1 MPESFRTRL
10 LRWGFNI
17 FPAYRGTG
25 GWVTYI
31 AADYREIRVK
41 LPLSWRTRNY
51 VSTIF
56 GGSIYG
62 AVDPFYMIMLIKILG
77 PGYVVWDKAASI
89 QFKKPGRT
97 TLYATFKL
105 SEEEISSIKEEL
117 TRLKSLDRVYVVEVV
132 NEEGEVHAVV
142 EKTIYI
148 RRQEKQRDHPPLRS
162 DPPVDF

>member
-51 VSTIF
+51 VGTIF

-62 AVDPFYMIMLIKILG
+62 MVDPFYMIMLIKILG
-77 PGYVVWDKAASI
+77 PGYMVWDKAASV

-105 SEEEISSIKEEL
+105 SEQETSSIKEEL

-148 RRQEKQRDHPPLRS
+148 RRQEK
-162 DPPVDF
+162 